1 MKKNFIAAGFVL
13 AFIVLAS
20 VTNAQTKTP
29 HVTKRQERQQTRIA
43 QGVKSGELTPKETEH
58 LEAREAKIQHD
69 KKEAKADGTVTP
81 KERAKLNRE
90 ENRTSRAIYR
100 QKHDA
105 QVRHK

>member
-1 MKKNFIAAGFVL
+1 MKKILFSATLIL
-13 AFIVLAS
+13 AFIGIAS
-20 VTNAQTKTP
+20 VASAQTATP
-29 HVTKRQERQQTRIA
+29 NVTKRQENQQARIA

-69 KKEAKADGTVTP
+69 KKEAKADGTVTAA
-81 KERAKLNRE
+81 ERSKLHRE

-105 QVRHK
+105 QHR